1 MKRKKYFANVFFN
14 ITFYNV
20 VYLQDRIENIYS
32 IALIFA
38 QFGTFEICG
47 TNFCDLHIDFFDK
60 ELFFFITTIQTV
72 KNIFSKFYWLFTSI
86 YYFQKNQ
93 YKG

>member
-14 ITFYNV
+14 ITFCNV

-32 IALIFA
+32 MALIFA

-47 TNFCDLHIDFFDK
+47 TNFCDLHILISSTRKSDRFLD
-60 ELFFFITTIQTV
+60 ELAQGGSMKLETKI
-72 KNIFSKFYWLFTSI
+72 
-86 YYFQKNQ
+86 
-93 YKG
+93 